1 MPTFVLLRSFTLNP
15 YDMKHIVLFGA
26 LTLGALTAA
35 TAQQRTGIV
44 TGTVTMGSSAM
55 DASRAVTDTLAPG
68 SWADDPNTQLTQWGA
83 LCGED
88 PNTFPC
94 GYIVGSN
101 GYGDIS
107 KAQQF
112 LLLDAPTTIV
122 EGVLFWFYA
131 KTGDDASVVTANL
144 YSMNGAGVNTV
155 GPITTGAPG
164 TILASKDFTLAQ
176 VDTGD
181 ADNLGFTEALFDNP
195 TWVSEQ
201 FALGFNMSSL
211 GANDSIGLLA
221 TGTDVTEFPEFSW
234 EQWDDNRW
242 FTMRAAWGDPLNVDF
257 CIFALLDN
265 SSVGINEP
273 GSLNNMRMSF
283 INGNI
288 SNGTTLMGYD
298 VVQDGRM
305 ELVIHNTNGQVM
317 NEHSFGVQGAGS
329 YQHTINTN
337 DWAAGVYYVTLKNN
351 GQPLTKKLI
360 VE

>member
-1 MPTFVLLRSFTLNP
+1 MMATFVLQRTFTLKP

-26 LTLGALTAA
+26 LALGALTAN
-35 TAQQRTGIV
+35 AQQRTGIQ
-44 TGTVTMGSSAM
+44 TGTVTLGERAM
-55 DASRAVTDTLAPG
+55 DATRAVTDTLAPG
-68 SWADDPNTQLTQWGA
+68 SWANDPNTQLTQWGA
-83 LCGED
+83 LCG
-88 PNTFPC
+88 PAGATFPC
-94 GYIVGSN
+94 GYIVGTN
-101 GYGDIS
+101 GYGDLS

-131 KTGDDASVVTANL
+131 KAGNPNSVVRARL
-144 YSMNGAGVNTV
+144 YNMNGNGTNTV
-155 GPITTGAPG
+155 GPVTTGAPG

-181 ADNLGFTEALFDNP
+181 ATSLGFTGVLFDNP
-195 TWVSEQ
+195 TFVNTE
-201 FALGFNMSSL
+201 FALGFNMGALAATDSL
-211 GANDSIGLLA
+211 GLLA
-221 TGTDVTEFPEFSW
+221 TGTDNTEFPEFSW

-242 FTMRAAWGDPLNVDF
+242 FTMRAAWGNPLNVDF

-288 SNGTTLMGYD
+288 SNGTTLLGYD
-298 VVQDGRM
+298 VVKDGRM
-305 ELVIHNTNGQVM
+305 ELVIHNGNGQVV
-317 NEHSFGVQGAGS
+317 NENNFGVQGAGS

-337 DWAAGVYYVTLKNN
+337 GWAAGVYYVTLKNN